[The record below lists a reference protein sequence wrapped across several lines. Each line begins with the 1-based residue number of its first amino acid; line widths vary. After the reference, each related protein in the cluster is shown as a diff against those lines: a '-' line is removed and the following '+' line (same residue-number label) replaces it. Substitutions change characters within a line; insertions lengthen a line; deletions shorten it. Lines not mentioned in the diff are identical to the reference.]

1 MTAMSQVLPR
11 VDALL
16 SRGGRR
22 LLGLAAPPGAG
33 KSTLAAAVAAAR
45 PGQVQALPM
54 DGFHLAQAELQRL
67 GRAERKGAPD
77 TFDVAGFVALL
88 QRLRVQRPGDG
99 PVWAPAFRR
108 EIEEPVAGAIAVEAA
123 TPLLL
128 VEGNYLLHERNGW
141 AAVAPLLDECGYL
154 HVDDA
159 LRVPRLV
166 ARHVAQGR
174 SPEAALAWVM
184 RSDEAN
190 AALVQAARPRAHWV
204 VEGD

>member
-1 MTAMSQVLPR
+1 MTALTQVLAR

-16 SRGGRR
+16 ARGGRR

-33 KSTLAAAVAAAR
+33 KSTLAEAVATAR
-45 PGQVQALPM
+45 PGQVQVLPM
-54 DGFHLAQAELQRL
+54 EGSHLAQAELQRL

-77 TFDVAGFVALL
+77 TFDVGGFIHLL
-88 QRLRVQRPGDG
+88 QRLRAQRPGDG

-108 EIEEPVAGAIAVEAA
+108 EIEEPVAGAIAVEAS

-128 VEGNYLLHERNGW
+128 VEGNYLLHAAEGW
-141 AAVAPLLDECGYL
+141 APVAPLLDECGYIQ
-154 HVDDA
+154 VDDA
-159 LRVPRLV
+159 QRVPRLV
-166 ARHVAQGR
+166 ARHVAHGR
-174 SPEAALAWVM
+174 SPDAALAWVM

-190 AALVQAARPRAHWV
+190 AELVKASHPRAHWS